1 MLYFSELKGK
11 IVMSE
16 DGIKIGK
23 LDDLIFLATDN
34 PLITKLVIINQ
45 LKEELL
51 VPIKFLNKIN
61 HILVLEKSY
70 QVEDLKDNEIYI
82 DKNLVDT
89 QIIDLVGN
97 KIVRVNDVAIQ
108 NKGALLI
115 AGIDIGVLGIL
126 RWFNLD
132 EVVIRLCRL
141 FGQQI
146 MPKFLSWGDVQPL
159 ELVRGRV
166 RLRKR
171 EEKLKN
177 LRPED
182 LADYLEQTNI
192 ANSKKILRLIDKKLA
207 VEVIENFNINYQ
219 ISLFHNFSSKS
230 VIEWLNLINE
240 DDAADILLT
249 YSGKKRKEILELMD
263 VKKRKNL
270 EHLLAYAKTPIGDI
284 LINEFLAVKSSA
296 IVREV
301 IERIKKETADFYYLN
316 NIYVVNE
323 NEQLIGVFN
332 LHEMLM
338 QKLDTEVYKFMNQN
352 LIVLYLTTPKTI
364 AIKRLLKY
372 RLHTLPVIDK
382 NKKILGIV
390 SLDHLSD
397 DLLKK

>member
-1 MLYFSELKGK
+1 
-11 IVMSE
+11 
-16 DGIKIGK
+16 
-23 LDDLIFLATDN
+23 
-34 PLITKLVIINQ
+34 
-45 LKEELL
+45 
-51 VPIKFLNKIN
+51 
-61 HILVLEKSY
+61 
-70 QVEDLKDNEIYI
+70 
-82 DKNLVDT
+82 
-89 QIIDLVGN
+89 
-97 KIVRVNDVAIQ
+97 
-108 NKGALLI
+108 
-115 AGIDIGVLGIL
+115 
-126 RWFNLD
+126 
-132 EVVIRLCRL
+132 
-141 FGQQI
+141 

-192 ANSKKILRLIDKKLA
+192 ANTKKILRLIDKKLA
-207 VEVIENFNINYQ
+207 IEVIENFNINYQ
-219 ISLFHNFSSKS
+219 VSLFHNFSSKS

-284 LINEFLAVKSSA
+284 LINEFLAVKSSV